1 MDKLVSVVIPCYNSY
16 DFLPRLF
23 DCLLAQSYKKIEVIA
38 INDGSTDKT
47 NELFDAYEH
56 KFRNNGIDF
65 IVIEQENSGQAV
77 AINQALKVFRGEYI
91 TWIDSDDWL
100 ENDAIELKYRYL
112 EDNPKFGFV
121 RTDVTMY
128 KYPDYEN
135 VTGLFSDNRDFKNTN
150 IFMDLILE
158 NNVYFCPGGYLIR
171 TSSLLDVL
179 PERHIIES
187 RAGQNWQLLLP
198 LAEKYEC
205 GYIDKPLF
213 NYLVRDSS
221 HSHSVTDLDDKIERC
236 EIHKQ
241 LILSV
246 ISTLNVDYLLY
257 ERSLNQKY
265 RNITLSLCY
274 QYGDLDRFKLEFKK
288 IGSKGLKNYLK
299 LIVLFL
305 KVKFGALH

>member
-16 DFLPRLF
+16 VFLPRLF
-23 DCLLAQSYKKIEVIA
+23 DCLLAQSYKKLEIIA
-38 INDGSTDKT
+38 VNDGSTDQT
-47 NELFDAYEH
+47 NELFDVYKS
-56 KFRNNGIDF
+56 KFINNNIDF
-65 IVIEQENSGQAV
+65 IVIDQGNSGQAV

-112 EDNPKFGFV
+112 EENSKLGFV
-121 RTDVTMY
+121 RTDVAMY

-135 VTGLFSDNRDFKNTN
+135 VTGLFSDNRDFKSTN

-158 NNVYFCPGGYLIR
+158 KNVYFCPGGYLVR

-179 PERHIIES
+179 PGRHIIES

-221 HSHSVTDLDDKIERC
+221 HSHSVTDLDEKIKRC
-236 EIHKQ
+236 QIHKQ
-241 LILSV
+241 LILNILSN
-246 ISTLNVDYLLY
+246 LNVDYNFY
-257 ERSLNQKY
+257 EKILNTKY
-265 RNITLSLCY
+265 RNMIISLCY
-274 QYGDLDRFKLEFKK
+274 QYGDLDKFRLEFKK
-288 IGSKGLKNYLK
+288 LGSKGFKNYLR
-299 LIVLFL
+299 LIVLLL
-305 KVKFGALH
+305 KVKLGVFR